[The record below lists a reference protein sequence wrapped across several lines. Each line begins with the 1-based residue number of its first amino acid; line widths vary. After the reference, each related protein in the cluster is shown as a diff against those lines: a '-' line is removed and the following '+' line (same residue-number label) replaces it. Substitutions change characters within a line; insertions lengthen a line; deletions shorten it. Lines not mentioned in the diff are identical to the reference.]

1 MKEKF
6 IKDLSIINDYT
17 KELNLWLKELFYWVE
32 WEDLEYKEVL
42 EEYLDYIWIESNE
55 ETRLCAYFRIVD
67 SNENSLIMYMEKNN
81 YTKDNQEKILDE
93 SLYYIANFYE
103 EIQFELLK
111 FINKN
116 KLLNPFY
123 REVFIWVHNVWIAF
137 NKFFPVWRKY
147 IINWV
152 NKDLEK
158 KFSNNSD
165 EIISFLEK
173 NNLFDL
179 WHWWEKSDRVYS
191 ALVKNENWDLE
202 SKSYLEAFETEVT
215 EIIHELNEFAWKI
228 ENLKDE
234 VYNSKKEFLD
244 YLNSLIEAFKETNVN
259 KLVEKWTIVDEK
271 WMLIKTPIQIV
282 HPCEYYEDKYRKAV
296 SPDWDL
302 RLENKV
308 FESEVDVDILFMYEK
323 LFDEFSREKFR
334 DSYKFS
340 LENQKRVQLYL
351 STQVLY
357 YSAFFTGKYSAQVLP
372 NDELASEKFG
382 KKIYALPEDILE
394 DKRKRP
400 FMKLTSIIFDE
411 KLLDEHRKYIFWEN
425 KIFYKV
431 YDIETIW
438 HEYWHTLWLTKDT
451 ERLMNEKTWMFK
463 NIEEFK
469 ASAWWIS
476 SYLLKEDYDLDLAK
490 KIITDQLFRAVWL
503 LAYRKTN
510 DVEPYYCE
518 SLILLDI
525 LFESGI
531 LSFSDD
537 KKVKLNFSEELY
549 LKFRDV
555 YLFHY
560 KKLIN
565 TYLEKKDAGEFLFLY
580 TIKEDW
586 YFLPKN
592 EKLKEFVEY
601 YYSMYKQY
609 WNEVDYSID
618 RKKYL

>member
-32 WEDLEYKEVL
+32 WENLEYKEVL

-81 YTKDNQEKILDE
+81 YTKDTQEKILDE

-116 KLLNPFY
+116 KLLTPFY

-179 WHWWEKSDRVYS
+179 WYWWKKSDRVYS
-191 ALVKNENWDLE
+191 ALVKNESWDLE

-323 LFDEFSREKFR
+323 IFDEFSREKYE

-490 KIITDQLFRAVWL
+490 KIIIDQLFRAVWL

-525 LFESGI
+525 LFESEI

-549 LKFRDV
+549 LKFKDV

-609 WNEVDYSID
+609 WNEIDYSID